1 MKKSEKIL
9 IFTIVF
15 LIVFSIGTAIVVRTI
30 DEFKSNESDL
40 TPFIIVVFARLFTLI
55 GFLTII
61 AALFLRGSFKNIEKA
76 KFDILDLEEKI
87 EKAEKEKRGKAP

>member
-15 LIVFSIGTAIVVRTI
+15 LIVFSIATAIVVRTI

-40 TPFIIVVFARLFTLI
+40 TPFIVVVFARLFTLI
-55 GFLTII
+55 GFLII
-61 AALFLRGSFKNIEKA
+61 IVALFLRGSFKNIEKA
-76 KFDILDLEEKI
+76 KYDILELEEKI

>member
-1 MKKSEKIL
+1 MEKSEKIL